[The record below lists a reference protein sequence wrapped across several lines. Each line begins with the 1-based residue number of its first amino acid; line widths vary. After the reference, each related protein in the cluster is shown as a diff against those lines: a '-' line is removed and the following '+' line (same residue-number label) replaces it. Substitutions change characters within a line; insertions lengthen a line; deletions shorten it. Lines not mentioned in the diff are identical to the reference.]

1 MQMKRFFIFSLL
13 ISFMTLQGVYAEVTT
28 QEGLSRIEK
37 QCNILKGD
45 VSRLQQTSRKDAAE
59 ISKLSKENNSLQQ
72 KVDSLSA
79 ELASLRGDQSKD
91 RTNFTTELGK
101 TNSDVAAGQ
110 ASMQQRSLIG
120 VALFVV
126 ALIIIAM
133 YLWLRKRKDTDTI
146 DSVRKVQDTLEAAQK
161 KLQEDSVS
169 LDNKLMA
176 ILEKQMAAVP
186 QKNDDKA
193 KPDHSLAL
201 KVADE
206 IVRMETNLSRMD
218 ETIKGYK
225 QLKKAVE
232 RICDNFLVNGY
243 EIVEMLGKPY
253 KEGMKAA
260 VTFVT
265 DENLEDGKK
274 IISKI
279 IKPQVNYKDEM
290 IQAAQIEV
298 SQPE

>member
-1 MQMKRFFIFSLL
+1 MKRFFIFSLL

-37 QCNILKGD
+37 QCNVLKGD

-59 ISKLSKENNSLQQ
+59 ISKLSKENHSLQQ

-232 RICDNFLVNGY
+232 RICDNFLANGY

>member
-1 MQMKRFFIFSLL
+1 MKRFFIFSLL

-193 KPDHSLAL
+193 KSDHSLAL

-232 RICDNFLVNGY
+232 RICDNFLANGY

>member
-1 MQMKRFFIFSLL
+1 MKRFFIFSLL

-28 QEGLSRIEK
+28 QEDLSRIEK

-232 RICDNFLVNGY
+232 RICDNFLANGY

>member
-1 MQMKRFFIFSLL
+1 
-13 ISFMTLQGVYAEVTT
+13 MTLQGVYAEVTT

-72 KVDSLSA
+72 KVDSLST

-169 LDNKLMA
+169 LDNKLMS

-232 RICDNFLVNGY
+232 RICDNFLANGY

>member
-1 MQMKRFFIFSLL
+1 MKRFFIFSLL

-232 RICDNFLVNGY
+232 RICDNFLANGY

-265 DENLEDGKK
+265 DENLEVGKK

>member
-1 MQMKRFFIFSLL
+1 MKRFFIFSLL

-72 KVDSLSA
+72 KVDSLSTK
-79 ELASLRGDQSKD
+79 LASLRGDQSKD

-169 LDNKLMA
+169 LDNKLMS

-232 RICDNFLVNGY
+232 RICDNFLANGY

>member
-1 MQMKRFFIFSLL
+1 MKRFFIFSLL

-37 QCNILKGD
+37 QCNVLKGD

-72 KVDSLSA
+72 KVDSLSE

-232 RICDNFLVNGY
+232 RICDNFLANGY

>member
-1 MQMKRFFIFSLL
+1 MKRFFIFSLL

-37 QCNILKGD
+37 QCIILKGD

-232 RICDNFLVNGY
+232 RICDNFLANGY

>member
-1 MQMKRFFIFSLL
+1 MKRFFIFSLL

-28 QEGLSRIEK
+28 QDDLSRVEK

-146 DSVRKVQDTLEAAQK
+146 DSVRKVQDTLEAVQK

-232 RICDNFLVNGY
+232 RICDNFQANGY

>member
-1 MQMKRFFIFSLL
+1 MKIFFIFSLL

-28 QEGLSRIEK
+28 QDDLSRVEK
-37 QCNILKGD
+37 QCNILKGY

-91 RTNFTTELGK
+91 RKNFTTELGK

-146 DSVRKVQDTLEAAQK
+146 DSVRKVQDTLEAVQK

-232 RICDNFLVNGY
+232 RICDNFQANGY

>member
-1 MQMKRFFIFSLL
+1 MKRFFIFSLL

>member
-1 MQMKRFFIFSLL
+1 MKRFFIFSLL

-232 RICDNFLVNGY
+232 RICDNFLANGY

>member
-1 MQMKRFFIFSLL
+1 MKRFFIFSLL
-13 ISFMTLQGVYAEVTT
+13 ISFMRLQGVYAEVTT
-28 QEGLSRIEK
+28 QEDLSRIEK

-232 RICDNFLVNGY
+232 RICDNFLANGY